1 MAQPT
6 SHLAPSP
13 WTPSPES
20 GLPLTRS
27 DKEPVE
33 FVATILKIREK
44 SLHGRVVRH
53 GENPFLARTIVTGP
67 LPATMRSG
75 PRPPP
80 LTSMQPTSDTDPD
93 AL

>member
-20 GLPLTRS
+20 GLPFTRS

-33 FVATILKIREK
+33 FVATILKIREE
-44 SLHGRVVRH
+44 SLHGRVVRPLNILIPQGLSRPVAGH
-53 GENPFLARTIVTGP
+53 AAERTS
-67 LPATMRSG
+67 PASAHQHATHLRH
-75 PRPPP
+75 
-80 LTSMQPTSDTDPD
+80 
-93 AL
+93 